1 MAIPDFQTLM
11 RPFLEVIQDGAE
23 YDTINIVER
32 LAQTFTLS
40 SDERKELLPSGR
52 QAKFDNRVGWT
63 RTHLKKAGLI
73 ESSARGKVNIT
84 GRGEDALTDAQKIDM
99 RFLNQFPEYIAFRTS
114 QTVSQ
119 TQSPSLFQTAKTPQ
133 EVIAETVQQLDT
145 ELAEDLLERIMKSPP
160 KFFEQLVIDLLLAM
174 GYGGSRREAGHA
186 IGGSGDGGIDGTI
199 NEDRLGLDT
208 IYVQAKRWSNNVDVK
223 TVREFGGA
231 LMGQGATKGV
241 LITPSSFT
249 PGANDYAKNLK
260 QVKIVLIDGRQLTKL
275 MIQHGIGVAETERFV
290 LKKVDSDYFDV

>member
-241 LITPSSFT
+241 LITP
-249 PGANDYAKNLK
+249 
-260 QVKIVLIDGRQLTKL
+260 
-275 MIQHGIGVAETERFV
+275 
-290 LKKVDSDYFDV
+290 